1 LVLRSL
7 GSGTD
12 VFGTSKRVP
21 FMILNQAVLT
31 DELVVLRAKEFQ
43 TLLWMN
49 LARWKDQLPFN

>member
-31 DELVVLRAKEFQ
+31 DELVVLRAKEFK
-43 TLLWMN
+43 TLLWMYV
-49 LARWKDQLPFN
+49 A